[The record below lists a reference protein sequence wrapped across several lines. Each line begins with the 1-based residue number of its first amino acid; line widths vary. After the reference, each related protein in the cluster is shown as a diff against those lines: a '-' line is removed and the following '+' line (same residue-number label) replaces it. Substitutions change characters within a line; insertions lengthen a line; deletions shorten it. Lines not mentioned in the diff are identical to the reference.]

1 MSLANTLYR
10 RPWILAIGIVFIILI
25 WMVTGEQPPESNANA
40 VAINDVKGEQ
50 TLENSK
56 AAQLIKKQ
64 KTKVRVRLS
73 EAEQVNRVI
82 DLHGKTEAAR
92 QSTIT
97 AETNGRVE
105 SILVSRGS
113 FVKKGALLIEL
124 DLQDRDAKLAQAKA
138 EMRQRQLE
146 FDGAKKLGQKGYNAQ
161 TLLAEAESKLENAKA
176 NLASLQL
183 DIGYTKIIAP
193 FDGVFN
199 DRTIEIGDY
208 VSRGMEIGTFLD
220 LSTIIVRGNVPEKN
234 IGEVHIGQ
242 QGTASLVNQQIHSG
256 QVRYVSRQSS
266 DATHTFR
273 VELEIPNPELTIP
286 VGISS
291 SIQLISQQMMAHKV
305 SPAIL
310 SLSASGDL
318 GVKVIAADNLVVFK
332 PVSIIKSDFDG
343 VWLSGLSSVENIIIM
358 GQGFVKQGEEVD
370 SDVVN
375 KSPTTSEIDASL
387 KAVISSNKAARS

>member
-1 MSLANTLYR
+1 MSIANTLYR
-10 RPWILAIGIVFIILI
+10 RPWILAICIVLVLLI
-25 WMVTGEQPPESNANA
+25 WMVTGEQPSESNDNA
-40 VAINDVKGEQ
+40 VVINDIKDEQ
-50 TLENSK
+50 TQEKSK
-56 AAQLIKKQ
+56 ADQLIKKQ

-73 EAEQVNRVI
+73 EAAQVNRVI

-97 AETNGRVE
+97 AETSGRVE
-105 SILVSRGS
+105 SILVARGS
-113 FVKKGALLIEL
+113 FVKKGTLLIEL
-124 DLQDRDAKLAQAKA
+124 DMQDRAAKLAQAEA

-161 TLLAEAESKLENAKA
+161 TLLAEAASKLESAKA

-199 DRTIEIGDY
+199 DRTVEVGDY
-208 VSRGMEIGTFLD
+208 VSRGMKLGTYLD
-220 LSTIIVRGNVPEKN
+220 LNTIVIRGNVPEKN

-242 QGTASLVNQQIHSG
+242 LGTASLVNQQVHSG
-256 QVRYVSRQSS
+256 QVRYVSKQST
-266 DATHTFR
+266 DATHTFI
-273 VELEIPNPELTIP
+273 VELEIPNPDLVIP

-291 SIQLISQQMMAHKV
+291 SIQLISQQMLAHKV

-310 SLSASGDL
+310 SLSVNGGL
-318 GVKVIAADNLVVFK
+318 GVKVIDSENLVVFK

-343 VWLSGLSSVENIIIM
+343 VWLSGLNPVERIIIM

-370 SDVVN
+370 SEVINVN
-375 KSPTTSEIDASL
+375 TTSNVTVSDQDSTDASNQL
-387 KAVISSNKAARS
+387 ARS